1 MLLVGAGPCREMGPV
16 RGIGFAAACCRCMIN
31 FVCGREIG
39 VADWCLP
46 VGVGAET
53 RKKCLREKEQNDG
66 DREQKG
72 RDKEQFCSN
81 F

>member
-1 MLLVGAGPCREMGPV
+1 MLN
-16 RGIGFAAACCRCMIN
+16 I
-31 FVCGREIG
+31 VCGREIG

-53 RKKCLREKEQNDG
+53 RKKCLREKEQNEG

>member
-1 MLLVGAGPCREMGPV
+1 MLN
-16 RGIGFAAACCRCMIN
+16 I
-31 FVCGREIG
+31 VCGTEIG

-53 RKKCLREKEQNDG
+53 RKKCLRDKEQNGG

-72 RDKEQFCSN
+72 RDNQTKSN
-81 F
+81 FVPIFNYFFFNIVDT

>member
-1 MLLVGAGPCREMGPV
+1 MLN
-16 RGIGFAAACCRCMIN
+16 I
-31 FVCGREIG
+31 VCGTEIG

-53 RKKCLREKEQNDG
+53 RKKCLREKEQNEG

-81 F
+81 FLITFSSISLIPDLIFQIEK